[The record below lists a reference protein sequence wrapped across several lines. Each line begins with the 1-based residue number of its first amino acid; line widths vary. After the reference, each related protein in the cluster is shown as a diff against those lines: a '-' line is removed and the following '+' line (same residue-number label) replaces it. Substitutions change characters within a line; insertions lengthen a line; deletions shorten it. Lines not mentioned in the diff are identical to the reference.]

1 MNDWKIKIGV
11 VCFFM
16 FLVVFHGCTTGPAPQ
31 AGASTNTNE
40 GERIASIARTL
51 IGTPY
56 RFGGDSVD
64 GFDCSGLVRYV
75 HTQIGIKVPRSSR
88 MLYQQSKKI
97 PLDKLQAGDLLFFK
111 ISDKK
116 VSHVAIYLQNGH
128 FIHAPSASKS
138 VSTANLD
145 SRYWSQRLI
154 GAGRFW

>member
-1 MNDWKIKIGV
+1 MISWKIIIGV
-11 VCFFM
+11 VCFFI

-31 AGASTNTNE
+31 VGVSANAE
-40 GERIASIARTL
+40 VGERIASIARTL

-56 RFGGDSVD
+56 RFGGDTVD

-75 HTQIGIKVPRSSR
+75 HGQIGIKVPRSSQ

-97 PLDKLQAGDLLFFK
+97 PLDKLRAGDLLFFK

-128 FIHAPSASKS
+128 FIHAPSSSKK

-145 SRYWSQRLI
+145 SRYWSQRVI